1 MAGVMS
7 VLMAAGCGADGKSS
21 GPVSTRAGVYSA
33 EQASRGKD
41 IYLAKCS
48 NCHDMASHTG
58 ATFAKFWAGHRLSEL
73 YQFIGVKMPKNEP
86 GTLSEQETADLIA
99 YILKL
104 NTMPVGKN
112 ELPADSSALDRIH
125 IDLPKAAN

>member
-7 VLMAAGCGADGKSS
+7 ILGSACGGADGKSD
-21 GPVSTRAGVYSA
+21 GPVTTRAGVYSA

-41 IYLAKCS
+41 IYLAKCVV
-48 NCHDMASHTG
+48 ASHTG
-58 ATFAKFWAGHRLSEL
+58 TTFAKFWDGHRLSEL

-112 ELPADSSALDRIH
+112 ELPADSLALDRIQ
-125 IDLPKAAN
+125 IDLPKTVN

>member
-1 MAGVMS
+1 VAGVMS
-7 VLMAAGCGADGKSS
+7 ILATAACGEHVKSG
-21 GPVSTRAGVYSA
+21 GPVSTREGVYSA

-48 NCHDMASHTG
+48 NCHDVASHTG
-58 ATFAKFWAGHRLSEL
+58 TTFAKFWDGHRLSEL
-73 YQFIGVKMPKNEP
+73 YQFIGLKMPKNEP

-112 ELPADSSALDRIH
+112 ELPADSLALDRIH

>member
-1 MAGVMS
+1 MAGVLS
-7 VLMAAGCGADGKSS
+7 ILASCGGADGVNG

-58 ATFAKFWAGHRLSEL
+58 ATFAKFWAGHRVSEL
-73 YQFIGVKMPKNEP
+73 YQFIGVKMPKNAP

-112 ELPADSSALDRIH
+112 ELPADSLALDRIQ
-125 IDLPKAAN
+125 IDLPKTAN